1 MEKNGTLW
9 TGTTAT
15 TTRTGDTIN
24 AADAA
29 EGDIWTCIMTPNDG
43 IEDGLDGSI
52 DATVVPCTGRTASC
66 PALNCKEILDDGAS
80 IGDGNYYL
88 DPDDDGT
95 TLQGYCD
102 MTLDGGGWTLIAQG
116 GMGCGDRIACGTSCG
131 LTSSTNIRDTDT
143 CSYLSYSDAADFA
156 DLSTE
161 VMLTVNT
168 LTTTFGSW
176 DTIAYSTNTKAIDAF
191 DTSSKTWHNGAT
203 FDNWT
208 FKTACTPFYNTGWP
222 NMYHAC
228 GYGNGVHWL
237 AVHRS
242 MDHNGYTSEV
252 SGTWLR

>member
-1 MEKNGTLW
+1 MVHPLAM
-9 TGTTAT
+9 AT
-15 TTRTGDTIN
+15 TTSIRMTTE
-24 AADAA
+24 AARLLRHDPGRRWVDAHCA
-29 EGDIWTCIMTPNDG
+29 SMGNCG
-43 IEDGLDGSI
+43 IES
-52 DATVVPCTGRTASC
+52 
-66 PALNCKEILDDGAS
+66 PADLLR
-80 IGDGNYYL
+80 
-88 DPDDDGT
+88 PH
-95 TLQGYCD
+95 QF
-102 MTLDGGGWTLIAQG
+102 
-116 GMGCGDRIACGTSCG
+116 
-131 LTSSTNIRDTDT
+131 TNIRDTDT

-191 DTSSKTWHNGAT
+191 DTSSGTWHNGAT

-242 MDHNGYTSEV
+242 MDHNGYKSEI
-252 SGTWLR
+252 SGRGCGSPTDTLHPAYDS